1 VLQLRRDG
9 GLLEFGRRASQ
20 RTARFPI
27 SVRRRRSVVG
37 ARARIVP
44 LTIHLHRRLVA
55 MRLLL
60 GTARNAFVIA
70 VSYPAIAPSLPDP
83 PRARAN

>member
-44 LTIHLHRRLVA
+44 LTIHLHRRRVA
-55 MRLLL
+55 MRLL